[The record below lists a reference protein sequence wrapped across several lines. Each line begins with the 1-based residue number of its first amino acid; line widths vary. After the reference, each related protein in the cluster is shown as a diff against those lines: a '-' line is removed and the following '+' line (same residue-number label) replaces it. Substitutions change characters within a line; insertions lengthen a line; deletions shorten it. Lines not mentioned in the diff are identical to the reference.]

1 MNRLSRELSL
11 LRAAH
16 NASVVSSTSS
26 TSAHETLGEAPLISG
41 SGFTI
46 PNSRRDHRRTSSTA
60 SQTFA
65 GQALGS
71 LDGRRPSQTISMSRQ
86 NSTNSRTSTT
96 HSPAPSNSLDP
107 SSYFQQ
113 QRIPQPLAPAPTS
126 SGATPHGSEQLSPG
140 LIPTT
145 IRYEEIQHFKQELD
159 GAKKENEI
167 LRKRVMELE
176 RQVRERTNSDASQ
189 TRSDSASTTAS
200 MSVAPGGGTS
210 IAGPRDSGPPRVERE
225 RGNTMQSVSSI
236 AVGVPEGELQVG
248 ESAAS
253 SGLENNSR
261 Q

>member
-26 TSAHETLGEAPLISG
+26 TSAHEALGEAPLISG

-46 PNSRRDHRRTSSTA
+46 PNSRRDHRRTSSTT

-65 GQALGS
+65 NPAIGS
-71 LDGRRPSQTISMSRQ
+71 LDGRRPSQAISMSRQ
-86 NSTNSRTSTT
+86 NSTNSRTSQT
-96 HSPAPSNSLDP
+96 HSPAASNSLDP

-113 QRIPQPLAPAPTS
+113 QRIPQNPPAPTS
-126 SGATPHGSEQLSPG
+126 SGTTPHGSDQLSPG

-145 IRYEEIQHFKQELD
+145 LRYEEIHQFKQELD
-159 GAKKENEI
+159 HAKRENEL

-176 RQVRERTNSDASQ
+176 RQVRERTASDASQ
-189 TRSDSASTTAS
+189 TRSDSASTGAS
-200 MSVAPGGGTS
+200 MSVLPSGGAS
-210 IAGPRDSGPPRVERE
+210 IAGPRDSAPTHER
-225 RGNTMQSVSSI
+225 RNTAQSVSSI
-236 AVGVPEGELQVG
+236 AVGVPDGEVRVG

-253 SGLENNSR
+253 SGLGNDSQR
-261 Q
+261 